1 MRPDG
6 KNLLCYSAPMSR
18 YYVSVLTI
26 SLRISVSAP
35 VDTATEQL
43 MHLRLSTVQKRKQK
57 YWRVRGPGYLF

>member
-43 MHLRLSTVQKRKQK
+43 MHLRLSRNIEESGDQDICSDVSKK
-57 YWRVRGPGYLF
+57 